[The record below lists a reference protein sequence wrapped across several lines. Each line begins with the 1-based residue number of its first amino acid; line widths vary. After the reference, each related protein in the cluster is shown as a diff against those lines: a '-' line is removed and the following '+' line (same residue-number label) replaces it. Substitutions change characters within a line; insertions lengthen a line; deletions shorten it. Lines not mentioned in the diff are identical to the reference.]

1 MLPSLGEVL
10 AMEVCRRG
18 RPAVVAGADR
28 LDTPVRWVHAIELTD
43 VARLLRGGELV
54 LSTGIALPDDERLL
68 AAYITELADVGVAG
82 LAVELGR
89 RYAGSLPDALVA
101 AAARTGLPLI
111 AFEHEVAFIEIT
123 EAVHARIIDAQLE
136 ELRVSERLHEMFT
149 ELSVAG
155 ASPEEVV
162 RQAAALAGRP
172 VILADLS
179 HRVLAFSPGGA
190 DPGRLLSG
198 FAGRSRSVRL
208 SGRTAYDEASGWLV
222 TPVGAQG
229 EDWGRVILVCSEPP
243 SGLDS
248 VLLERTAT
256 TLALGRLLTRHR
268 ESLERQAHRTLISGI
283 ISQAHADPAEAAVR
297 ARALGVP
304 VDGRQLIAMVL
315 RFGDV
320 SESASALSSGVLGMP
335 AHARVLDL
343 ADAAADAC
351 RAERIPSLVG
361 TLDDDRA
368 GAMLSLDPRA
378 EPDDVL
384 AKLATRIRD
393 RADAAVIGVGAA
405 VGSIRDVRR
414 SFLEASQVADLAT
427 SRPDDRGPIFYRLP
441 DLRLRGLLH
450 LLRDDPRLQTFV
462 ERELGTLLAADPGLL
477 DVLAAYLAA
486 GGNKAEAAK
495 TSHLARPTFYERLR
509 RIERILGTDLSSAES
524 RTSLHVA
531 LLALNT
537 SRGPANLADL
547 GGLGGVAD
555 EAAGLRHGLGGLG
568 EETPEQMEVVG
579 VDREQLEMRVDAAV
593 LGVLGE
599 VAGFAQQRVT
609 GGGLDQH
616 GRQAGQVGGQR
627 VDQGVISGMS
637 GQVEAGRR
645 APELVELM
653 RHAVHAARGQVH
665 PGAEQDRAV
674 RHREILLL
682 ETEQEREDQAAA

>member
-1 MLPSLGEVL
+1 MLPVLAEVL
-10 AMEVCRRG
+10 AMDVCRRG
-18 RPAVVAGADR
+18 HPAVVAGGDQ
-28 LDTPVRWVHAIELTD
+28 LDTPVRWVHAMELTD

-54 LSTGIALPDDERLL
+54 LSTGIALPDDDGLL
-68 AAYITELADVGVAG
+68 TAYVTELAEVGVAG

-89 RYAGSLPDALVA
+89 RYAGSLPAALVA
-101 AAARTGLPLI
+101 AAQRAGLPLI

-198 FAGRSRSVRL
+198 FAARSRSVVLR
-208 SGRTAYDEASGWLV
+208 GRTAYDETSGWLV

-229 EDWGRVILVCSEPP
+229 EDWGRVILVCDGPP
-243 SGLDS
+243 APTDT
-248 VLLERTAT
+248 VLIERAAT

-283 ISQAHADPAEAAVR
+283 ISQAHADPAEAAIR
-297 ARALGVP
+297 SRALGVP
-304 VDGRQLIAMVL
+304 VDGRQLIAVVL
-315 RFGDV
+315 RFRDTRLGV
-320 SESASALSSGVLGMP
+320 S

-343 ADAAADAC
+343 ADTAAAAC

-368 GAMLSLDPRA
+368 GAMLSLGPRA
-378 EPDDVL
+378 DVDDVL
-384 AKLATRIRD
+384 AKVATRIRD
-393 RADAAVIGVGAA
+393 RAPSTLVIGVGATA
-405 VGSIRDVRR
+405 GSIRDVRR
-414 SFLEASQVADLAT
+414 SFLEASQVADVAA
-427 SRPDDRGPIFYRLP
+427 SRPDAAAPLFYRLP

-462 ERELGTLLAADPGLL
+462 ERELGALLAADPGLV
-477 DVLAAYLAA
+477 DALAAYLAA

-495 TSHLARPTFYERLR
+495 ASHLARPTFYERLR
-509 RIERILGTDLSSAES
+509 RIERILRTDLSSAES

-531 LLALNT
+531 LLAL
-537 SRGPANLADL
+537 
-547 GGLGGVAD
+547 
-555 EAAGLRHGLGGLG
+555 
-568 EETPEQMEVVG
+568 
-579 VDREQLEMRVDAAV
+579 DAAR
-593 LGVLGE
+593 
-599 VAGFAQQRVT
+599 AGA
-609 GGGLDQH
+609 
-616 GRQAGQVGGQR
+616 
-627 VDQGVISGMS
+627 
-637 GQVEAGRR
+637 
-645 APELVELM
+645 
-653 RHAVHAARGQVH
+653 
-665 PGAEQDRAV
+665 
-674 RHREILLL
+674 
-682 ETEQEREDQAAA
+682 

>member
-18 RPAVVAGADR
+18 RPLVVAGADR

-68 AAYITELADVGVAG
+68 AAYVTELADVGVAG

-89 RYAGSLPDALVA
+89 RYAGSLPAALVA

-123 EAVHARIIDAQLE
+123 EAVHARIIDAQLD

-155 ASPEEVV
+155 ASPEEIIQ
-162 RQAAALAGRP
+162 QAAALAGRP

-190 DPGRLLSG
+190 DPGRLLNG
-198 FAGRSRSVRL
+198 FAARSRSVRL
-208 SGRTAYDEASGWLV
+208 SGRTVYDQASGWLV

-229 EDWGRVILVCSEPP
+229 EDWGRVILVCDGPP
-243 SGLDS
+243 AGTDT
-248 VLLERTAT
+248 VLVERAAI

-297 ARALGVP
+297 SRALGVP
-304 VDGRQLIAMVL
+304 VDGRQLIAIVL
-315 RFGDV
+315 RFRDRVV
-320 SESASALSSGVLGMP
+320 SGPGGSLGIGPGGPLGIP

-343 ADAAADAC
+343 ADAAAAAC

-368 GAMLSLDPRA
+368 GAMLSLGPRV
-378 EPDDVL
+378 EPDEVL
-384 AKLATRIRD
+384 TRLAIRIRD
-393 RADAAVIGVGAA
+393 RAPDALVIGVGATA
-405 VGSIRDVRR
+405 GSIRDVRR
-414 SFLEASQVADLAT
+414 SFLEASQVADVAAAH
-427 SRPDDRGPIFYRLP
+427 PDGRDPPFYRLP

-462 ERELGTLLAADPGLL
+462 ERELGALLAADQGAGLI

-495 TSHLARPTFYERLR
+495 ASHLARPTFYERLR
-509 RIERILGTDLSSAES
+509 RIERICGTDLSSAES

-531 LLALNT
+531 LLALN
-537 SRGPANLADL
+537 AAQAD
-547 GGLGGVAD
+547 
-555 EAAGLRHGLGGLG
+555 
-568 EETPEQMEVVG
+568 Q
-579 VDREQLEMRVDAAV
+579 
-593 LGVLGE
+593 
-599 VAGFAQQRVT
+599 
-609 GGGLDQH
+609 
-616 GRQAGQVGGQR
+616 
-627 VDQGVISGMS
+627 
-637 GQVEAGRR
+637 
-645 APELVELM
+645 
-653 RHAVHAARGQVH
+653 
-665 PGAEQDRAV
+665 
-674 RHREILLL
+674 
-682 ETEQEREDQAAA
+682 

>member
-1 MLPSLGEVL
+1 MLPSLSEVL
-10 AMEVCRRG
+10 AMDVCRRG

-28 LDTPVRWVHAIELTD
+28 LDVPVRWVHAIELTD

-68 AAYITELADVGVAG
+68 AAYITELAEIGVAG

-89 RYAGSLPDALVA
+89 RYAGSLPAALVA
-101 AAARTGLPLI
+101 AAQQAALPLI
-111 AFEHEVAFIEIT
+111 AFEREVAFIEIT
-123 EAVHARIIDAQLE
+123 EAVHARIIDAQLD

-155 ASPEEVV
+155 ASPEEIV
-162 RQAAALAGRP
+162 RQAATLAGRP

-198 FAGRSRSVRL
+198 FAARSRSVRL

-222 TPVGAQG
+222 TPVGARG
-229 EDWGRVILVCSEPP
+229 EDWGRVILVCSVPP
-243 SGLDS
+243 SPTDT
-248 VLLERTAT
+248 VLIERAAT

-297 ARALGVP
+297 SRALGVP

-315 RFGDV
+315 RFRDRMASGPGDPRGMDPGGPRGMGPGGPRGMGPGG
-320 SESASALSSGVLGMP
+320 LLGMP

-343 ADAAADAC
+343 ADAAAAAC

-368 GAMLSLDPRA
+368 GAMLSLGPRV
-378 EPDDVL
+378 EPDEVL
-384 AKLATRIRD
+384 TRRPTGIRA
-393 RADAAVIGVGAA
+393 RAPDALVIGVGATA
-405 VGSIRDVRR
+405 GSIRDVRR
-414 SFLEASQVADLAT
+414 SFLEASQVADVAA
-427 SRPDDRGPIFYRLP
+427 SHPDGHDPLFYRLP

-462 ERELGTLLAADPGLL
+462 ERELGALMAADPGLI
-477 DVLAAYLAA
+477 DVLVAYLAA
-486 GGNKAEAAK
+486 GGNKALAAK
-495 TSHLARPTFYERLR
+495 ASHLARPTFYERLR

-531 LLALNT
+531 LLAL
-537 SRGPANLADL
+537 
-547 GGLGGVAD
+547 
-555 EAAGLRHGLGGLG
+555 
-568 EETPEQMEVVG
+568 
-579 VDREQLEMRVDAAV
+579 
-593 LGVLGE
+593 
-599 VAGFAQQRVT
+599 
-609 GGGLDQH
+609 
-616 GRQAGQVGGQR
+616 
-627 VDQGVISGMS
+627 
-637 GQVEAGRR
+637 
-645 APELVELM
+645 
-653 RHAVHAARGQVH
+653 
-665 PGAEQDRAV
+665 
-674 RHREILLL
+674 
-682 ETEQEREDQAAA
+682 

>member
-1 MLPSLGEVL
+1 MLPSLDEVL

-18 RPAVVAGADR
+18 RPAVVAGNDR

-54 LSTGIALPDDERLL
+54 LSTGIALPDDDRLL
-68 AAYITELADVGVAG
+68 TAYVTELADVGVAG

-89 RYAGSLPDALVA
+89 RYAGSLPGALVA
-101 AAARTGLPLI
+101 AAKQAGLPLI
-111 AFEHEVAFIEIT
+111 AFEREVAFIEIT

-136 ELRVSERLHEMFT
+136 ELRVSERLHQMFT

-155 ASPEEVV
+155 ASAEEIV

-179 HRVLAFSPGGA
+179 HRVLACEPAGA

-198 FAGRSRSVRL
+198 FAARNRSVRL
-208 SGRTAYDEASGWLV
+208 SGRTAFDEASGWLV

-229 EDWGRVILVCSEPP
+229 EDWGRVILVCDGPP
-243 SGLDS
+243 SSTDT
-248 VLLERTAT
+248 VLIERAAT

-297 ARALGVP
+297 SRALGVP
-304 VDGRQLIAMVL
+304 VDGRQLIALVL
-315 RFGDV
+315 RFRHPVV
-320 SESASALSSGVLGMP
+320 SGPLGVS

-343 ADAAADAC
+343 ADATAAAC

-368 GAMLSLDPRA
+368 GAMLSLGPRV

-384 AKLATRIRD
+384 TRLAARIRD
-393 RADAAVIGVGAA
+393 RASVDPEVLVIGVGATA
-405 VGSIRDVRR
+405 GSIRDVRR
-414 SFLEASQVADLAT
+414 SFLEASQVVDVAA
-427 SRPDDRGPIFYRLP
+427 SRQETALFYRLP

-462 ERELGTLLAADPGLL
+462 ERELGALLAADPGLI
-477 DVLAAYLAA
+477 DALAAYLAA

-495 TSHLARPTFYERLR
+495 ASHVARPTFYERLR
-509 RIERILGTDLSSAES
+509 RIERTLGTDLSSAES

-531 LLALNT
+531 LLAL
-537 SRGPANLADL
+537 
-547 GGLGGVAD
+547 
-555 EAAGLRHGLGGLG
+555 
-568 EETPEQMEVVG
+568 
-579 VDREQLEMRVDAAV
+579 DAARAASSAS
-593 LGVLGE
+593 
-599 VAGFAQQRVT
+599 AGA
-609 GGGLDQH
+609 
-616 GRQAGQVGGQR
+616 
-627 VDQGVISGMS
+627 
-637 GQVEAGRR
+637 
-645 APELVELM
+645 
-653 RHAVHAARGQVH
+653 
-665 PGAEQDRAV
+665 
-674 RHREILLL
+674 
-682 ETEQEREDQAAA
+682 